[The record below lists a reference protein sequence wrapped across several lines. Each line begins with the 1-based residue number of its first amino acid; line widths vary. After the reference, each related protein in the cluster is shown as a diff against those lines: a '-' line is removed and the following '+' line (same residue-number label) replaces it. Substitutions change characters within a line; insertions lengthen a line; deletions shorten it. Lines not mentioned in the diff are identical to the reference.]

1 MKFPHCGILA
11 KFFRFDIVGNT
22 ESTHHSLQPK
32 VVRQN
37 TVNNSL
43 YPHGPAFGKTSQDDS
58 FGFTKSHKLS
68 NLYARAIQ
76 AFIQPIIFVMMT
88 LEGEK
93 KQKIRKIVNL
103 SSQQLVKPFQF
114 FFHTFGVNQS

>member
-1 MKFPHCGILA
+1 MLKGQNFCFLNNKKLISRKNLSDR
-11 KFFRFDIVGNT
+11 KNESSTLWNTCQNFSFVKVGNT

-37 TVNNSL
+37 TVNNAL

-68 NLYARAIQ
+68 NLYARAVQ

-88 LEGEK
+88 LEGK
-93 KQKIRKIVNL
+93 KSKK
-103 SSQQLVKPFQF
+103 
-114 FFHTFGVNQS
+114 